1 MINGILLGAKDFY
14 LGLKINRLIKG
25 LFEWSIKL
33 IFSIGIVSLAVA
45 NHPIM
50 KKILIIED
58 DLLIS
63 SMVQFRLR
71 KDGYETI
78 MVQDGNEGIKAIEE
92 REIDLIITDVMMPFK
107 SGIEIIHHAKKVKPN
122 VPIIVLSS
130 LGAEEQI
137 VLEAFNLG
145 VADFVPKPF
154 NPNELAIRVKRVL
167 NLMV

>member
-1 MINGILLGAKDFY
+1 MVLNAYFF
-14 LGLKINRLIKG
+14 NRDR
-25 LFEWSIKL
+25 
-33 IFSIGIVSLAVA
+33 IFSCSESPDYPFGIT
-45 NHPIM
+45 PIM

-63 SMVQFRLR
+63 SMVQFRLK
-71 KDGYETI
+71 KDGYQTI

-92 REIDLIITDVMMPFK
+92 EDIDLIITDVMMPFK
-107 SGIEIIHHAKKVKPN
+107 SGIEIIHHARKVKPN
-122 VPIIVLSS
+122 VPIIVLSA

-145 VADFVPKPF
+145 VADFIPKPF